1 MVEMATD
8 TLSARLASSASRYG
22 DRPALTCEGHTLSYQ
37 QLAGAVGALAAS
49 LGEMGVDPGDRVA
62 ILFPN
67 CPQFAIAY
75 FATLQV
81 GATVVPLHC
90 LQGPEELAH
99 AVADSGAET
108 LICLNV
114 FAPLA
119 GAIRERVPG
128 LKRVIVSGESD
139 LPGAERMEALMG
151 PRMGPAPTH
160 AGRPEDL
167 AVLIYTSGTT
177 GRPKGAMLS
186 HGNIISNGEGC
197 REVIEVTSEDT
208 FCTVLPLF
216 HSFGATV
223 CMVLPI
229 LAGAHSVMVPKFSPL
244 TVLEILADPR
254 ITFFAGVP
262 SMYAVM
268 LGVKTDRVF
277 DLSHLRVCASGGAA
291 LPVDIMYGFEERFGA
306 RMIEGYG
313 PTEAS
318 PVVSLNPPGG
328 VRKPGTV
335 GPPLPHVEVSIRD
348 DAFSPLA
355 VGEIGEVCVRG
366 PNVMQGYWNDPAATA
381 ETIRD
386 GWLLTGDMGSVDED
400 GYLSIA
406 DRKKDMII
414 VGGMNVYPREVEDV
428 IYRLPQVAAA
438 AVIGIPNRLR
448 GEDVKAFIS
457 LHPETS
463 LEALTVIDHCK
474 RALAGYKV
482 PRSVEFRAELPKS
495 GTGKVLKRALRETA

>member
-1 MVEMATD
+1 MVEKAQD
-8 TLSARLASSASRYG
+8 TLSARFAASVSRSG
-22 DRPALTCEGHTLSYQ
+22 DRPAVTCEGQTLTYQ

-49 LGEMGVDPGDRVA
+49 LAEGGVDPGDRVA

-67 CPQFAIAY
+67 CPQFMIAY
-75 FATLQV
+75 FATLQI

-90 LQGPEELAH
+90 LEGPEELAH
-99 AVADSGAET
+99 AVSDSGAET
-108 LICLNV
+108 LICLNA

-119 GAIRERVPG
+119 AAIRERVPG
-128 LKRVIVSGESD
+128 LKRLIVSGEAD
-139 LPGAERMEALMG
+139 LPGAERMEALMR
-151 PRMGPAPTH
+151 PRMGPAPVH
-160 AGRPEDL
+160 AGKPDDL

-186 HGNIISNGEGC
+186 HSNILTNGLSCQEI
-197 REVIEVTSEDT
+197 IEVTDRDT

-216 HSFGATV
+216 HCFGATV
-223 CMVLPI
+223 CMILPM

-244 TVLEILADPR
+244 TVLEILARPQ

-277 DLSHLRVCASGGAA
+277 DLSHLRVCVSGGAA
-291 LPVDIMYGFEERFGA
+291 LPLDIMYGFEERYGA

-318 PVVSLNPPGG
+318 PVVSVNPPRGP
-328 VRKPGTV
+328 RKPGTV
-335 GPPLPHVEVSIRD
+335 GPPIPQVQVTIRD
-348 DAFSPLA
+348 DDLNLVPTGQI
-355 VGEIGEVCVRG
+355 GEICVKG
-366 PNVMQGYWNDPAATA
+366 PTVMQGYWNNPQATA

-386 GWLLTGDMGSVDED
+386 GWLLTGDMGSMDAD
-400 GYLSIA
+400 GYITIA

-428 IYRLPQVAAA
+428 IYRLPQVAEA
-438 AVIGIPNRLR
+438 AVIGVPNRLR
-448 GEDVKAFIS
+448 GGGRQG
-457 LHPETS
+457 LHLPAPRR
-463 LEALTVIDHCK
+463 EARGAHGHRLLQG
-474 RALAGYKV
+474 RAGKLQGPAQRRV
-482 PRSVEFRAELPKS
+482 PRRSAQVRHGEGPQA
-495 GTGKVLKRALRETA
+495 GTA